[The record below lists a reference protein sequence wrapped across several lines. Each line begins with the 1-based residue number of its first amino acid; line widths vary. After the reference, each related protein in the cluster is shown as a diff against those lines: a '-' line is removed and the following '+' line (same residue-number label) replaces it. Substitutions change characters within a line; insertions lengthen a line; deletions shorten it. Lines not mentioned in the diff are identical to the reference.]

1 MEKFTCKTQIIS
13 GENALDA
20 LKELKSQR
28 LLLVTDPYFVESGQ
42 AQEIIGRINAPH
54 KEIFSKVAPDPTAA
68 LAAEGTAVVKAFSPD
83 TVVALGGGSA
93 MDCAKAM
100 LYFSGRDISLIAIP
114 TTSGSGSEVT
124 DFSVLTHQGVKH
136 PLIDEKLCPKMAIL
150 DSSLLLK
157 LPKSLIA
164 DAGFD
169 ILSHAL
175 ESFVA
180 TNAGAIT
187 DALALE
193 AFCTGYALLPK
204 SFMGDVSVR
213 GKLHT
218 AATMAGLAFNQSGL
232 GLCHALC
239 HALGGEFHISHGR
252 LGAIFLPE
260 VVRCNAH
267 AVGGKYANLAR
278 RAGLP
283 GAADTVAV
291 RNLIGGLCRLRRELK
306 MPENLR
312 QAGIDPALVRSKSK
326 ALVEA
331 TLADPCCKTNPM
343 AVEDFMIR
351 RILEAVS

>member
-1 MEKFTCKTQIIS
+1 MEKFTCKTQIVS

-20 LKELKSQR
+20 LKELKCQR
-28 LLLVTDPYFVESGQ
+28 VLLVTDPYFAESGQ
-42 AQEIIGRINAPH
+42 AQEILERIKAPH
-54 KEIFSKVAPDPTAA
+54 KEIFAKVAPDPTAE
-68 LAAEGTAVVKAFSPD
+68 LAAAGTAVVKAFEPD

-124 DFSVLTHQGVKH
+124 DFSVLTHKGVKH

-150 DSSLLLK
+150 DSSLLQK
-157 LPKSLIA
+157 LPKGLIA

-169 ILSHAL
+169 VLSHAL

-180 TNAGAIT
+180 TNAGTIT
-187 DALALE
+187 QALAQE
-193 AFCTGYALLPK
+193 AFSEAYALLPK
-204 SFMGDVSVR
+204 SFMGDTTVR
-213 GKLHT
+213 GRLHT
-218 AATMAGLAFNQSGL
+218 AATMAGVAFNQSGL

-252 LGAIFLPE
+252 LGAIVLPE

-267 AVGGKYANLAR
+267 AVGEKYACLAR
-278 RAGLP
+278 KAGLP
-283 GAADTVAV
+283 GAADAVAV
-291 RNLIGGLCRLRRELK
+291 RNLINGLCRLRRELK

-312 QAGIDPALVRSKSK
+312 QAGLDPALVRSKSK
-326 ALVEA
+326 ALTEA
-331 TLADPCCKTNPM
+331 TLADPCCATNPM
-343 AVEDFMIR
+343 EVEDFMVR